1 MPDFSSPRQSVK
13 NQNLLWLFD
22 LDNTLHDAGRFIF
35 PAIEENMNAFIG
47 QRLGQDAASVSALRQ
62 LYWQRYGATVLG
74 LIRHH
79 AIRADEFLP
88 TVHALP
94 DLLTM
99 MRYERGLVR
108 LLRRLPGRKILL
120 TNAPREYS
128 LRVLRQLGLHKHFAR
143 HIPIEAMHV
152 HRQLRPKPDKLM
164 LRRLLAREGQTAHR
178 TILVEDSA
186 INLKNAKTLGLKTV
200 WITQYLKTR
209 QYRPNYV
216 DLKIKS
222 VHGLPRRLRQLHLAA

>member
-1 MPDFSSPRQSVK
+1 
-13 NQNLLWLFD
+13 
-22 LDNTLHDAGRFIF
+22 
-35 PAIEENMNAFIG
+35 MNA
-47 QRLGQDAASVSALRQ
+47 
-62 LYWQRYGATVLG
+62 
-74 LIRHH
+74 
-79 AIRADEFLP
+79 
-88 TVHALP
+88 
-94 DLLTM
+94 
-99 MRYERGLVR
+99 GLVR

-143 HIPIEAMHV
+143 HVPIEAMHV

-164 LRRLLAREGQTAHR
+164 LRRLLARERQAAHR

-200 WITQYLKTR
+200 WITQYLK
-209 QYRPNYV
+209 QNHHKPGYV
-216 DLKIKS
+216 DLKAKS